1 MHQRHALAIAGSAL
15 AGLFIAG
22 CGVFAP
28 DDSASAADS
37 PAEPAPTAE
46 SEDHTTGLEHISEGA
61 GPAPDNDRP
70 VDMGISEDRAPA
82 EVEDGVII
90 PDDVDMSTVY
100 SDTPLTQREV
110 DVLSREFELH
120 AVCTDEAALAAN
132 AGHEP
137 AGWPAEREPGDPLPN
152 PECHPDFIEVH
163 EWEHYDTFYAC
174 CEGPQTSIA
183 VTDRNATEQ
192 SEFKRL
198 WGQSQ
203 SRANWSPENDDRV
216 TDW

>member
-1 MHQRHALAIAGSAL
+1 MQQRHALVIAGSAL

-28 DDSASAADS
+28 EDSASAAENS
-37 PAEPAPTAE
+37 AEPTPAVE
-46 SEDHTTGLEHISEGA
+46 SEDHSTGLEHISEGP
-61 GPAPDNDRP
+61 GPALDNDRP

-100 SDTPLTQREV
+100 SDRPLTQRDV
-110 DVLSREFELH
+110 DSMSRSFELH

-132 AGHEP
+132 ADHEP
-137 AGWPAEREPGDPLPN
+137 AGWPAEHQPGEPLPN
-152 PECHPDFIEVH
+152 PECHPDFIEKH
-163 EWEHYDTFYAC
+163 EWELFDVFYAC
-174 CEGPQTSIA
+174 CEGRQTGTA

-192 SEFKRL
+192 SEFKTL

-203 SRANWSPENDDRV
+203 SRANW
-216 TDW
+216 